1 MDFGYNSVD
10 EQEQE
15 EEEEEEVMAQHGN
28 DPSSESLDTERDLL
42 EELTVKELKKRL
54 KEEGLRTVGNKD
66 ELIERLL
73 RPERETIGQLKNGI
87 AHCLLTADD
96 ILVMGLSWVNINEK
110 RQQVRQA
117 LNVERFKSFF
127 GVEPSTLKDVYS
139 KLVDLCD
146 VDDVGLKE
154 FLMLVEWLNKYD
166 TESGMTSRW
175 GWDEKHIGRKLKKVG
190 KQMQSASK
198 AVIVLDLNNFDPKE
212 VIIVSV
218 DCVNYATT
226 EFRLDPST
234 MWFDHKSH
242 GPGLKYEF
250 GVCVHSPYCVWIRGP
265 FPAGKYNDLSVFLGK
280 ESEGQPQ
287 AEWNRDALFWKIPSG
302 KKAVADRIYAG
313 CPQKV
318 MVKRDGHPVWVQST

>member
-1 MDFGYNSVD
+1 
-10 EQEQE
+10 
-15 EEEEEEVMAQHGN
+15 MAQHGN

-139 KLVDLCD
+139 
-146 VDDVGLKE
+146 
-154 FLMLVEWLNKYD
+154 
-166 TESGMTSRW
+166 
-175 GWDEKHIGRKLKKVG
+175 
-190 KQMQSASK
+190 
-198 AVIVLDLNNFDPKE
+198 
-212 VIIVSV
+212 
-218 DCVNYATT
+218 
-226 EFRLDPST
+226 
-234 MWFDHKSH
+234 
-242 GPGLKYEF
+242 
-250 GVCVHSPYCVWIRGP
+250 
-265 FPAGKYNDLSVFLGK
+265 
-280 ESEGQPQ
+280 
-287 AEWNRDALFWKIPSG
+287 
-302 KKAVADRIYAG
+302 
-313 CPQKV
+313 
-318 MVKRDGHPVWVQST
+318 